1 MKPISAPDASVLAL
15 IAENSG
21 ISETDLNRLMEHL
34 SAEEARQI
42 ARAIVDLRS
51 NPPAEINDEFL
62 ETAKAILDW
71 VKGNTRPPR
80 VARRAVPV

>member
-15 IAENSG
+15 IAENTG
-21 ISETDLNRLMEHL
+21 ISVSELDRLMQHL
-34 SAEEARQI
+34 SDGEARLV
-42 ARAIVDLRS
+42 AHAIVDLRS
-51 NPPAEINDEFL
+51 NPSTPLANDFL

-71 VKGNTRPPR
+71 VKGNTRPSR